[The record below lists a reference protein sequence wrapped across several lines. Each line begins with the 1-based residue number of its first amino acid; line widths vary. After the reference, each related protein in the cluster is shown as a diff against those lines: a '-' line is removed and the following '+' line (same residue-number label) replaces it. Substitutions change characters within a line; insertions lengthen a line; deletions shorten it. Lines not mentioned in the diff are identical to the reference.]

1 MDDFFHSI
9 EFYTLALLVAFALLA
24 LIFGQKDKSPAS
36 TYIKALDL
44 QDGNGEDSMLELL
57 SHDNGDLELRRTGM
71 QLRQDDTVNLVVTL
85 GDGELRVVEKKGLI
99 GQAGTELDKC
109 GSVLLGFV
117 REGRYEMRYES
128 DVTGQWRLF
137 SYTHKPGNS
146 KKIELK
152 Y

>member
-36 TYIKALDL
+36 TYIKALAL

-85 GDGELRVVEKKGLI
+85 GDGELRVVEKKGADRS
-99 GQAGTELDKC
+99 GGD
-109 GSVLLGFV
+109 
-117 REGRYEMRYES
+117 
-128 DVTGQWRLF
+128 
-137 SYTHKPGNS
+137 
-146 KKIELK
+146 
-152 Y
+152 